1 MAPWRRDRLQVTTV
15 ANYIRVLGGKD
26 DNLIM
31 LEEVGE
37 EIFCSGTLSDS
48 PAVILVPGRV
58 DECIVEVDNKGVG
71 LLVGCGKGIG
81 QEFVPDGVRHAVA
94 C

>member
-1 MAPWRRDRLQVTTV
+1 MDPLHRDRLQVTTV
-15 ANYIRVLGGKD
+15 ATYIRVLSSKD

-37 EIFCSGTLSDS
+37 EIFCSRTLGDS

-58 DECIVEVDNKGVG
+58 DKGIVEVDNKGVG
-71 LLVGCGKGIG
+71 LLVGRGKRIG